1 MSVDEWTFGENIQH
15 RASERAIIRE
25 TGNAGLDDLYKTAKA
40 NGWDEILYSVREEMQ
55 RRVAERYNEEQD
67 R

>member
-1 MSVDEWTFGENIQH
+1 MSVDEWTFDENIQH

-25 TGNAGLDDLYKTAKA
+25 TGNPGLNDLYYTAKA
-40 NGWDEILYSVREEMQ
+40 NGWDEVLYSVREEMQ
-55 RRVAERYNEEQD
+55 RRVAERVKEDE